1 MFLDGQSQWTSA
13 FSAEDIWK
21 ITQGL
26 DPNKAHR
33 HDNISIHMLKIC
45 VDDISKQLEVILSQ
59 VLASGSLP
67 SEWKKVILSSFTKK
81 DE

>member
-1 MFLDGQSQWTSA
+1 MVDHSEPPHFQL
-13 FSAEDIWK
+13 K
-21 ITQGL
+21 IFGRLLRVSIPIKPTG
-26 DPNKAHR
+26 